1 MFSPPIVNDADI
13 AWVCI
18 EMGLPVTAFCGL
30 DGTDPRAEVL
40 KRMDT
45 IDIEACPGSG
55 KTTLL
60 VAKLAI
66 LANKWNDAR
75 RGLCVLSH
83 TNAARNEIASRINKW
98 SAGNAVLRYPH
109 FIGTIH
115 GLVNEFLAIPW
126 LRSNGYLVKVV
137 DTEIVQKIRWYR
149 VPYQTRT
156 YLENK
161 HLDHKCMSYDR
172 ADFSSESR
180 IKLGSHTPT
189 FIALAKICEETSKEG
204 YFCYDEMFV
213 WAAQL
218 LDTFPATVATIR
230 QRFPLVIVDEAQDNS
245 ELQSTLLHRL
255 FCDGNQPAIR
265 QRFGDSNQ
273 AIYKNTEQ
281 DDGATTDAFPSGII
295 LNLPH
300 SFRFGQVIADLAD
313 PVAPTPQGMI
323 GKGPSIEDRRNAIF
337 LFDELS
343 ILDVLPSYAKHL
355 ISSFSSDQ
363 LISNEF
369 TAVAGVH
376 ASPKTDQLPR
386 SLAHY
391 APNYEPEQVK
401 QDPRHYSFL
410 EYLAAGAK
418 AAHKTKMSSL
428 LVEKV
433 ATAIQHLSHLC
444 SDEVFQKASNS
455 HRLILDKL
463 QFDAESRT
471 DYLGLIRD
479 LVCCIGEIS
488 AAEWAKTFSPRVA
501 KLAQTLSSTTATP
514 LSTACLTFLAWSTF
528 LAASESLTAS
538 VPESNVFSYP
548 PEDPILRIRLG
559 SIHSVKGETH
569 TATLVLDTYFHKHH
583 LSELKPW
590 LLGDKK
596 GKGKQGSRM
605 IGRLKLHYVAMT
617 RPSHLLCLAMRRN
630 ELNEVEIS
638 KLESRGWTVIQCKNL
653 KNT

>member
-1 MFSPPIVNDADI
+1 MFKLPIVNDDDI
-13 AWVCI
+13 AGACI
-18 EMGLPVTAFCGL
+18 EMGLPATAFCGL
-30 DGTDPRAEVL
+30 DGKDPRAEVL

-75 RGLCVLSH
+75 QGLCVLSH
-83 TNAARNEIASRINKW
+83 TNAARNEIASRINKCA
-98 SAGNAVLRYPH
+98 AGNAVLRYPH

-137 DTEIVQKIRWYR
+137 DSELVQKIRWSRLEYK
-149 VPYQTRT
+149 TRY
-156 YLENK
+156 YLERQ
-161 HLDHKCMSYDR
+161 HLDHTCMTYDR
-172 ADFSSESR
+172 VDFGGGPKSR
-180 IKLGSHTPT
+180 LGEQTQT
-189 FIALAKICEETSKEG
+189 CINLAKICKDTSNEG
-204 YFCYDEMFV
+204 FFCYDEMFV
-213 WAAQL
+213 WAKHL
-218 LDTFPATVATIR
+218 LDTFPEAVPAIR

-245 ELQSTLLHRL
+245 EMQSALLYRL
-255 FCDGNQPAIR
+255 FCEGNNPVIR

-273 AIYKNTEQ
+273 AIYKNAEQ
-281 DDGATTDAFPSGII
+281 DESATTDAFPSGEI
-295 LNLPH
+295 LNLPN

-323 GKGPSIEDRRNAIF
+323 GKGPSIDDRRNAIF

-343 ILDVLPSYAKHL
+343 ILNVLPAYAKHL
-355 ISSFSSDQ
+355 ITSFSSDQ

-376 ASPKTDQLPR
+376 ASPKTDKLPR
-386 SLAHY
+386 SLVHY

-401 QDPRHYSFL
+401 QDPRHKSFL
-410 EYLAAGAK
+410 EYLAAGVK
-418 AAHKTKMSSL
+418 AAQKTKMSSL

-444 SDEVFQKASNS
+444 TNDVFQKSSNS
-455 HRLILDKL
+455 HCLILDKL
-463 QFDAESRT
+463 QFDAESRS

-479 LVCCIGEIS
+479 LVVCVGEIS
-488 AAEWAKTFSPRVA
+488 AADWVKKFSPRVA
-501 KLAQTLSSTTATP
+501 HLAQKLSGTTATP
-514 LSTACLTFLAWSTF
+514 LSTACRTFLAWGTF
-528 LAASESLTAS
+528 LASVDSLTEA

-548 PEDPILRIRLG
+548 TAEPILRIRLG

-569 TATLVLDTYFHKHH
+569 AATLVMDTYFHKHH

-590 LLGDKK
+590 LLGVKK
-596 GKGKQGSRM
+596 GKGNQGSRM

-630 ELNEVEIS
+630 ELSDVEIS
-638 KLESRGWTVIQCKNL
+638 TLESRGWKVIHCENS
-653 KNT
+653 TDT